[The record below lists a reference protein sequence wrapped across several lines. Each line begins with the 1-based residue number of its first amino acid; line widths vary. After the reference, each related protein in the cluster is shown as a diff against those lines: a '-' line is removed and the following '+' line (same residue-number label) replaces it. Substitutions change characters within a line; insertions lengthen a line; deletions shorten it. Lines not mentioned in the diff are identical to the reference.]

1 MDMIFRSLS
10 SEFAHMRRIIP
21 ATGFIAIV
29 CGWLGAVGHAQLV
42 GDTPVDDLA
51 AVDVAPAVVDLPEP
65 NTPWVTGRIDALLL
79 WRSPAQ
85 AIPLYTNVATGATA
99 LDAADF
105 GSPMAAG
112 PRYAIFFNTSKST
125 SLEANYLRV
134 QGFQSARGLPANGG
148 KYQVANLGGQ
158 TWDTIDSVDG
168 GYSSGLQSFE
178 LNARVPSGRGW
189 QWLAGF
195 RWLEWRENMVLSDTF
210 SVGGISGTD
219 LFNTTTCNALY
230 GGQVGIDATVFDRGG
245 PFTVASVVKAGVFGN
260 AATQSS
266 LYSTTEPPN
275 TFTAGPF
282 GQSRAATSFV
292 GELGV
297 TGEYRWSERISL
309 RAGYTIFWI
318 SGLAMAPNQMPLQN
332 LDIVDPAASTTAI
345 NVGGSVI
352 AQGLTLGVEGR
363 W

>member
-1 MDMIFRSLS
+1 MRS
-10 SEFAHMRRIIP
+10 FIP
-21 ATGFIAIV
+21 ATVAIAIFW
-29 CGWLGAVGHAQLV
+29 GWLGGIGDAQVIGDLPV
-42 GDTPVDDLA
+42 GDLAPSEPV
-51 AVDVAPAVVDLPEP
+51 PAVAGLQESS
-65 NTPWVTGRIDALLL
+65 TPFVTGRIDALLL

-85 AIPLYTNVATGATA
+85 AIPLYTSVATGASA

-112 PRYAIFFNTSKST
+112 PRYAIFFHTSEST
-125 SLEANYLRV
+125 SIEANYLRV
-134 QGFQSARGLPANGG
+134 QGFQSARGLPADGQ
-148 KYQVANLGGQ
+148 KYQIANLGGQ

-178 LNARVPSGRGW
+178 LNARVPSGQGW

-195 RWLEWRENMVLSDTF
+195 RWLEWRENMLLADTF

-219 LFNTTTCNALY
+219 FFNTTTFNDLY
-230 GGQVGIDATVFDRGG
+230 GGQLGIDATVFDRGG
-245 PFTVASVVKAGVFGN
+245 PFTVSSVVKAGIFGN
-260 AATQSS
+260 TATQSS

-275 TFTAGPF
+275 TFTAGPV

-318 SGLAMAPNQMPLQN
+318 SGIAMAPNQMPLQN
-332 LDIVDPAASTTAI
+332 LDIVDPAASTAAI
-345 NVGGSVI
+345 NVGGSVV
-352 AQGLTLGVEGR
+352 AQGLSLGIEGR